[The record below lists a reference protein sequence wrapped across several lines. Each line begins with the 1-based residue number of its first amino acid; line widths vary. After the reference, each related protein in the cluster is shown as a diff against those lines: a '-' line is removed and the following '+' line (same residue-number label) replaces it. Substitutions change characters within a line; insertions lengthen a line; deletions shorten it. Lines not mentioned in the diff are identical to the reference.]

1 MDSELSPILEALY
14 RGDAD
19 AAAVARAERGELD
32 VLEAAALGEVD
43 ELRRILAADPAA
55 AGTWSS
61 DGFTPLHYAAFFGHP
76 DAARVLI
83 DAGAELEAPSRNTQF
98 AQDARPLHS
107 AAAAR
112 EHEVAR
118 LLLEAGAD
126 PNAEQHG
133 GFTPLRQ
140 ADENDDEELAALLR
154 QYGAT
159 R

>member
-1 MDSELSPILEALY
+1 MDDELSPILEALY

-19 AAAVARAERGELD
+19 AAAGARADRGELD
-32 VLEAAALGEVD
+32 VLEAAALGDVD
-43 ELRRILAADPAA
+43 ELARILAADPAA
-55 AGTWSS
+55 VAVWSP
-61 DGFTPLHYAAFFGHP
+61 DGFTPLHYAAFFGRP
-76 DAARVLI
+76 DAACVLI
-83 DAGAELEAPSRNTQF
+83 DAGADLEAPSRNMQF

-140 ADENDDEELAALLR
+140 AGENGDAELAALLR
-154 QYGAT
+154 RYGAT